1 MRKDKSAL
9 FVSGR
14 FGKGTC
20 TLHALAKGKG
30 SKSKGLVVYVC
41 ARNAD
46 GEKAS
51 GNVCADHA
59 AELLAVSNVEASVF

>member
-20 TLHALAKGKG
+20 TLHALAKGRG
-30 SKSKGLVVYVC
+30 SKTKGLVVYVC
-41 ARNAD
+41 ARNTD
-46 GEKAS
+46 GEKAQ
-51 GNVCADHA
+51 GHVCADHA
-59 AELLAVSNVEASVF
+59 AELLAVSNSEARIF